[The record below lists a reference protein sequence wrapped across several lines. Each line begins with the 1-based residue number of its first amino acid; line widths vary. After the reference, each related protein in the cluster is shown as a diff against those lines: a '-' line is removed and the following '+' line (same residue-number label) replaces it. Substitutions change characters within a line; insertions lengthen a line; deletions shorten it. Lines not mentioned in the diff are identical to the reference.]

1 MSAII
6 SILAIYSFIALGYI
20 AKGIFKDDI
29 SQKTLILLSI
39 YFLQPILTFW
49 GLTRVE
55 INYNLILTPFVY
67 LVVVFSTLIVL
78 IIFAKFIFTDEKDK
92 SIFITTSLIG
102 NTGNLG
108 IPLGIALFGE
118 QSIAYTSIINIAN
131 VFFIYTVGIFY
142 FAKSQ
147 YTFKQS
153 LLKMVKIPILW
164 FAIFALLYNYLGL
177 KINLQIDKALEMG
190 AYATIVLQLIIFGIY
205 LNGIKLKSQNYLLS
219 FSTSIVK
226 LIVLPLVGLIFSLLF
241 NLDSYL
247 ASILII
253 SLSLPLAVSTVN
265 IAALYDCKP
274 YEVTYIIFLSTI
286 LFLFLFYFDLE
297 LINTFFRL

>member
-78 IIFAKFIFTDEKDK
+78 IIFAKFMFTDEKDK